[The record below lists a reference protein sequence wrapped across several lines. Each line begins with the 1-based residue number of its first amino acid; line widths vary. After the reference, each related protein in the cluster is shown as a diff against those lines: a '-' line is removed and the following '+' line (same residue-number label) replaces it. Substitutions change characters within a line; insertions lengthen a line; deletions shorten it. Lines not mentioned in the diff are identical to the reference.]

1 LYYNVITK
9 GGLKMTNLTLR
20 IDEKDK
26 ELIQKFA
33 KFNGLSVSEFLRTSA
48 LEAIEDA
55 QDLKDLRQAKIENNN
70 QEGKTITEVMA
81 EMEIL

>member
-1 LYYNVITK
+1 
-9 GGLKMTNLTLR
+9 MTNLTLR